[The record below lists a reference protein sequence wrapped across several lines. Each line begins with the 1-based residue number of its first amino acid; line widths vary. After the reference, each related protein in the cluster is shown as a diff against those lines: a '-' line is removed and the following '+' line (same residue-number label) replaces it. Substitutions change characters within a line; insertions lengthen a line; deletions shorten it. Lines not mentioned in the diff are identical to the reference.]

1 MVSFRFFGAASQILL
16 AGSLLAACGPS
27 HTSPAEAVAKAERQ
41 PLYFDVQGLL
51 KSQVQQLTARRAA
64 VTKQVS
70 VRGAA
75 PETATVPAVKWA
87 EELQLFFQADIN
99 KAALRGA
106 YAVDSA
112 AYPPHGEQR
121 RYTRR
126 PGHDNA
132 PVESLLVLSE
142 GGQPTEIQAS
152 ITQKNALFSTHKQLR
167 LKLLNGQL
175 TEYGV
180 NGTQKLVLFDTL
192 RYATRAT
199 VR

>member
-1 MVSFRFFGAASQILL
+1 M
-16 AGSLLAACGPS
+16 
-27 HTSPAEAVAKAERQ
+27 
-41 PLYFDVQGLL
+41 
-51 KSQVQQLTARRAA
+51 QQLSARGAR

-70 VRGAA
+70 LRGGA

-87 EELQLFFQADIN
+87 DELQLFFQADLN

-112 AYPPHGEQR
+112 AYPPGAGQRR

-126 PGHDNA
+126 AGFDNA

-142 GGQPTEIQAS
+142 AGQPTEIQAD
-152 ITQKNALFSTHKQLR
+152 ITQTSALFSAHKR
-167 LKLLNGQL
+167 LIMKLKDGRL

-180 NGTQKLVLFDTL
+180 TGTQKLVLFDTL